1 MPHPMLSQAHSQ
13 PPARAKTASGEAL
26 HCVIGSGPAGV
37 ACASALLA
45 RGAKVKLLDAGV
57 WLEPSRAEFVAQM
70 RRTPPDAWQ
79 PGLVARLKEGTS
91 ANTRG
96 IPLKLV
102 YGSDFPYRECD
113 QHVPADYHGVA
124 LRASLA
130 RGGFTNVWGAAMMP
144 YAGHDMAGWPIQVSD
159 LAGHYA
165 AVLKITG
172 LSAARD
178 NLEPLFPLYQDRVSA
193 LDLSRQSAALL
204 KRLERNQSR
213 LAGAG
218 IHFGR
223 ARVAVQVAQ
232 PAQPAGCCHCGLCMY
247 GCPYGYIYNSESTL
261 RQLQTLPGFTYESD
275 VIVTNVRESSVKV
288 FIEGYHRV
296 TRAPVVTE
304 ASRAYIAAGSI
315 STSQILLRSS
325 SLYDKTV
332 WMKDSQYFLLP
343 LAMLA
348 GSGDVRHESLHTLS
362 QLFLE
367 IMDPG
372 VSPHTVHLQLY
383 SYNDL
388 IGQAVAGALGSLAA
402 PFGFLARALETR
414 LLIVQGYL
422 HSEHSPRIALAL
434 RKGGPGRADRLD
446 LAAEPNAETK
456 PMLRRVIRKLLRH
469 ARHLGGVP
477 LQPMLQIAEAGRG
490 FHSGGTFPM
499 RSRPAALESDTLGRP
514 FGWQRVHAVD
524 ASVLPA
530 IPATTITFS
539 VMANAHRIGWLAA
552 NMA

>member
-1 MPHPMLSQAHSQ
+1 MIGQIQSQTPTLA
-13 PPARAKTASGEAL
+13 ATASGEAL

-57 WLEPSRAEFVAQM
+57 WLEPSRSELVAQM
-70 RRTPPDAWQ
+70 RRTTPDAWQ
-79 PGLVARLKEGTS
+79 PALVARLKEGTS
-91 ANTRG
+91 ANTKG
-96 IPLKLV
+96 IPLKMV

-113 QHVPADYHGVA
+113 QHVPVDFHGVA

-144 YAGHDMAGWPIQVSD
+144 YIDRDMAGWPIQVSD
-159 LAGHYA
+159 LAAHYA
-165 AVLKITG
+165 AVLKLTG
-172 LSAARD
+172 LSAAHD
-178 NLEPLFPLYQDRVSA
+178 NLEPLFPLYHDCVSA
-193 LDLSRQSAALL
+193 LDLGRQSTVLL
-204 KRLERNQSR
+204 KKLERNQSR

-218 IHFGR
+218 IHFGQ
-223 ARVAVQVAQ
+223 ARVAVQVAR
-232 PAQPAGCCHCGLCMY
+232 PAQPAGCCYCGLCMY

-261 RQLQTLPGFTYESD
+261 RQLQTLPGFSYQSD
-275 VIVTNVRESSVKV
+275 VIVTNVRESSAKV
-288 FIEGYHRV
+288 CVEGYDRV
-296 TRAPVVTE
+296 TRAPIVME

-315 STSQILLRSS
+315 STSQILLRSL
-325 SLYDKTV
+325 SLYDRTV

-348 GSGDVRHESLHTLS
+348 GSGDVRRESLHTLS
-362 QLFLE
+362 QLFIE

-388 IGQAVAGALGSLAA
+388 IGQAVAGALGPLAG
-402 PFGFLARALETR
+402 PLEFLARALETR

-422 HSEHSPRIALAL
+422 HSEHSPRIAMAL
-434 RKGGPGRADRLD
+434 RKGGAGQADRLE
-446 LAAEPNAETK
+446 LTAEPNTETK
-456 PMLRRVIRKLLRH
+456 PMLRRVMRKLLRH
-469 ARHLGGVP
+469 AQHLGGVA
-477 LQPMLQIAEAGRG
+477 LSPMLQVAEAGRG

-499 RSRPAALESDTLGRP
+499 RSQPNALESDTLGRP
-514 FGWQRVHAVD
+514 SGWQRIHAVD
-524 ASVLPA
+524 ASVPPA

-539 VMANAHRIGWLAA
+539 VMANAHRIGWLTA